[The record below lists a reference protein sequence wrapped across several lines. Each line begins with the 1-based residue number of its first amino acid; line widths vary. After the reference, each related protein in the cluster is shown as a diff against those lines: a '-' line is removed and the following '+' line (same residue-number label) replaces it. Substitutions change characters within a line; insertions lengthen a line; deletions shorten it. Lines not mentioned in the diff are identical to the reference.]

1 MALCSFGVLVKLRSP
16 LIITDVI
23 CPLHRN
29 QNMVSLLP
37 SCPSAAV
44 ALGFP
49 SINIHS
55 GKGPTDQCILWKQL
69 PKATTEL
76 NIGGPAEESMRM
88 RGMVDMVPSC
98 PVSAKVHG
106 FPSKGAELDETKS
119 EEQNKTES
127 SRVDEIKEDMGD
139 IQQFCNERT
148 ETPDVFKEIILQ
160 TCPRVFNDE
169 LNMVDILSTFPN
181 ISRIPGL
188 SSISQ
193 CDCCS
198 WLSIPDTLFEKKMKA
213 IHSVMRDISQEKRGQ
228 MKKMHLVPTCP
239 RQSKISGFPSLP
251 DLNLTGSYRENMV
264 SLLTSCPTVSCIQGV
279 PSSQESLNKTW
290 QTDST
295 PLLERQKET
304 SARVKDI
311 LNTDALKPMLALT
324 PTCPREASILGFPSV
339 PKPTGISH
347 GPNVVYLF
355 PSCPVV
361 SSITGFPS
369 LQTVDCKKWSSNC
382 QVLLEKQVRDSL
394 LFVSHTYETNTEM
407 TGMLS
412 LVPSCPKESQTPGF
426 PSVPL
431 PKERCFGNVPSMVYL
446 STSCP
451 RVSQIPGLL
460 SSHIKCQDWVIS
472 NEPLWTRTHEDK
484 ILLTDNNEKDLE
496 TMKAMVFLVPS
507 CPKEAQIPGFPSVPT
522 LQIVNYGLNNIKLLP
537 SCPCVSDIQGMP
549 SIQRGEKDTWVQDPR
564 EKLLKRSVM
573 KENVVFNGSQDKTN
587 NINNMFIVPSC
598 PKAATLPGFPSIPN
612 PKNIY
617 YGLNIVN
624 LLPLCPQYS
633 NICGFPSVR
642 GVSGLEWIAELC
654 PLLKRS
660 TKMHPFTIEKSA
672 VDADKSINMFALVP
686 SCSRAPL
693 LSGFPSAPHCS
704 MSKLRPI
711 CSKESI
717 FPGFATL
724 HRTTKLQ
731 WFSGEGDLFE
741 LKSLLGNLHRAKVLT
756 TGIPIQDRGT
766 LKAMFAL
773 APSCPEASTIHGFPS
788 APRSKMEPSEV
799 SLVPHCPSASAIAG
813 FPSMIEV
820 KCTGWFM
827 ESKLLWMKTDSKPLE
842 MILPLSGHQQPYS
855 SNVSSS
861 MVTLVTSCPKATR
874 VPGLPSAPV
883 ENRTSDIVSMYALT
897 PCCSIIP
904 GFPSARMITSSA
916 IDTKDRIHDT
926 KPLLMSLPKKKM
938 FIAEW
943 TAKNKGNMEHLALM
957 APSCPRVTK
966 IPGFPSTQAPLES
979 QSIVLST
986 LATDDSKA
994 QEVCDAHHVQ
1004 SSPIEASSICFTS
1017 TPMNSTA
1024 VEHAYGETSFVC
1036 FKYVR
1041 ISLVNSFLYF

>member
-1 MALCSFGVLVKLRSP
+1 
-16 LIITDVI
+16 
-23 CPLHRN
+23 
-29 QNMVSLLP
+29 MVSLLP
-37 SCPSAAV
+37 SCPPAAV

-55 GKGPTDQCILWKQL
+55 EKGPTNQCILWKQL

-76 NIGGPAEESMRM
+76 HIGGPGEESMRM

-106 FPSKGAELDETKS
+106 FPSKGVELDETKS
-119 EEQNKTES
+119 EEQNKTDS
-127 SRVDEIKEDMGD
+127 STVDEIKEDMGD
-139 IQQFCNERT
+139 IQQSCTENT
-148 ETPDVFKEIILQ
+148 ETPDVFKDIVLQ
-160 TCPRVFNDE
+160 TCPRVFNDR
-169 LNMVDILSTFPN
+169 LNMVDILPTFPN

-193 CDCCS
+193 FDYCS
-198 WLSIPDTLFEKKMKA
+198 WLSIPDTLFAKKIKQ
-213 IHSVMRDISQEKRGQ
+213 IHNVMRDISQEQRGQ

-239 RQSKISGFPSLP
+239 RQSKISGFPSVP
-251 DLNLTGSYRENMV
+251 DSNVTGSSRENMV
-264 SLLTSCPTVSCIQGV
+264 SLSTSCPTVSCIQGV
-279 PSSQESLNKTW
+279 PSSQESFNKTW
-290 QTDST
+290 QTDSM

-311 LNTDALKPMLALT
+311 LNKDTLKPMLALT
-324 PTCPREASILGFPSV
+324 PTCPREASIPGFPSV

-382 QVLLEKQVRDSL
+382 QALSEKRVRETL

-460 SSHIKCQDWVIS
+460 SSHDIKCQDWAIT
-472 NEPLWTRTHEDK
+472 NEPLWTRTPKDMV
-484 ILLTDNNEKDLE
+484 LLTDNNEKDLD
-496 TMKAMVFLVPS
+496 TMKAMFVLVPS
-507 CPKEAQIPGFPSVPT
+507 CPKEAQVPGFPSVPT
-522 LQIVNYGLNNIKLLP
+522 PQIVIYGLDNINLLP

-549 SIQRGEKDTWVQDPR
+549 SIQRVEKDTWVQEPR
-564 EKLLKRSVM
+564 EILSKRSVT
-573 KENVVFNGSQDKTN
+573 KENVLFNGSQDKTS
-587 NINNMFIVPSC
+587 NISNMLFIVPSC

-612 PKNIY
+612 PKNIQY
-617 YGLNIVN
+617 ELNIVN
-624 LLPLCPQYS
+624 LLSLCPQYS

-642 GVSGLEWIAELC
+642 GDSGLEWIAELC
-654 PLLKRS
+654 PLIKRS
-660 TKMHPFTIEKSA
+660 MKMHPFMIEKSA
-672 VDADKSINMFALVP
+672 VDADKSNYMFALVP

-693 LSGFPSAPHCS
+693 LPGFPAAPHCS
-704 MSKLRPI
+704 MSKLRPV
-711 CSKESI
+711 CPKESI
-717 FPGFATL
+717 SPGCATL
-724 HRTTKLQ
+724 HRTTELP
-731 WFSGEGDLFE
+731 WFSGEGDLLE
-741 LKSLLGNLHRAKVLT
+741 LKSLFGNLQRANILT
-756 TGIPIQDRGT
+756 TDSPIEDRET
-766 LKAMFAL
+766 LKAMLAL

-799 SLVPHCPSASAIAG
+799 SLVSHCPSASGIAG
-813 FPSMIEV
+813 FPSMTAV
-820 KCTGWFM
+820 KCTGWFI
-827 ESKLLWMKTDSKPLE
+827 ESKLLWMKSDREPLE
-842 MILPLSGHQQPYS
+842 MIMPLSGHQQPYS

-883 ENRTSDIVSMYALT
+883 QNRPSDIVSMFASA

-904 GFPSARMITSSA
+904 GFPSARMMTSSA

-926 KPLLMSLPKKKM
+926 KPLLVNFPKKKM

-943 TAKNKGNMEHLALM
+943 TAESKGNMEDLALM
-957 APSCPRVTK
+957 APSCPYVTQ
-966 IPGFPSTQAPLES
+966 IPGFPSIQAPLEN
-979 QSIVLST
+979 QSVVCST
-986 LATDDSKA
+986 LATGDSKA
-994 QEVCDAHHVQ
+994 QEVCDAHHVE
-1004 SSPIEASSICFTS
+1004 SSPIEASSVGFTS
-1017 TPMNSTA
+1017 TPMNSPA
-1024 VEHAYGETSFVC
+1024 VEHANGETSFACV
-1036 FKYVR
+1036 YVEC
-1041 ISLVNSFLYF
+1041 